1 MIMAIDTVAEPSPR
15 WKSMSADLD
24 MIHDVMGGTRQMRQA
39 GLRWLPK
46 EHSET
51 WEAWRARLNRSVLFN
66 GLARTIA
73 ALSGRPFGQDVTV
86 IDAHPMITDFIKNM
100 DGKGCSLTTLAGQ
113 MLRLMLRDGLVHVL
127 VDTKPDGSSPYCVLV
142 EASQM
147 IGLRRAPDTGQIT
160 QARIRERILAQTGHF
175 SDEWKDQ
182 IRVLEPEQ
190 WAIFRQDERKPS
202 TWRQH
207 QSGRMDISHVPIV
220 ECAVNADASMIT
232 QPPLMDLAWLNI
244 AHWQSSSDQRHILH
258 ITRVPI
264 LFAKGMDASDSQIEI
279 GPNRIII
286 AEDNSAD
293 IKFVEH
299 SGAAIAAGHQDLLDL
314 EEKMAVMGLDLIARR
329 PGQPT
334 ATEKAIDHAQSNAFL
349 HMLVDDLR
357 DHLNAVLRLAALW
370 FGLPEA
376 AAGQVVLPKHFP
388 ISQQK
393 SDQAHDLLDKH
404 KTGMPADD
412 FLTAVE
418 RNGIFNSMTTQRQ

>member
-1 MIMAIDTVAEPSPR
+1 
-15 WKSMSADLD
+15 
-24 MIHDVMGGTRQMRQA
+24 
-39 GLRWLPK
+39 
-46 EHSET
+46 
-51 WEAWRARLNRSVLFN
+51 
-66 GLARTIA
+66 
-73 ALSGRPFGQDVTV
+73 
-86 IDAHPMITDFIKNM
+86 
-100 DGKGCSLTTLAGQ
+100 
-113 MLRLMLRDGLVHVL
+113 
-127 VDTKPDGSSPYCVLV
+127 
-142 EASQM
+142 
-147 IGLRRAPDTGQIT
+147 
-160 QARIRERILAQTGHF
+160 
-175 SDEWKDQ
+175 
-182 IRVLEPEQ
+182 
-190 WAIFRQDERKPS
+190 
-202 TWRQH
+202 
-207 QSGRMDISHVPIV
+207 
-220 ECAVNADASMIT
+220 MIT

-258 ITRVPI
+258 IARVPI

-376 AAGQVVLPKHFP
+376 AAGQVVLPKYFP
-388 ISQQK
+388 INQQK

>member
-1 MIMAIDTVAEPSPR
+1 MAIDHVAEPCPR
-15 WKSMSADLD
+15 WKAMSADLD
-24 MIHDVMGGTRQMRQA
+24 MIHDLMGGTRQMRQA

-46 EHSET
+46 EYSET

-73 ALSGRPFGQDVTV
+73 ALSGRPFGQDVRV
-86 IDAHPMITDFIKNM
+86 INAHPVISDFIRNM

-113 MLRLMLRDGLVHVL
+113 ILRLMLRDGLVYVL
-127 VDTKPDGSSPYCVLV
+127 VDTKPDGSHPYCVLV

-147 IGLRRAPDTGQIT
+147 IGLRHDPESAHIS
-160 QARIRERILAQTGHF
+160 QARIRERILTKTGQF
-175 SDEWKDQ
+175 SDAWTDQ
-182 IRVLEPEQ
+182 IRVLEPGQ
-190 WAIFRQDERKPS
+190 WSLFRQDERRHS

-207 QSGRMDISHVPIV
+207 QSGLMDIAQVPIV
-220 ECAVNADASMIT
+220 ECAVNADATMIS

-258 ITRVPI
+258 IARVPI

-357 DHLNAVLRLAALW
+357 DHLNAVLRQAALW

-376 AAGQVVLPKHFP
+376 AAGEVILPKYFP
-388 ISQQK
+388 INQQQ
-393 SDQAHDLLDKH
+393 SDQAHDLLDRH
-404 KTGMPADD
+404 KQGMSPDD
-412 FLTAVE
+412 FLSAVE
-418 RNGIFNSMTTQRQ
+418 RKGIFSSINTSQ